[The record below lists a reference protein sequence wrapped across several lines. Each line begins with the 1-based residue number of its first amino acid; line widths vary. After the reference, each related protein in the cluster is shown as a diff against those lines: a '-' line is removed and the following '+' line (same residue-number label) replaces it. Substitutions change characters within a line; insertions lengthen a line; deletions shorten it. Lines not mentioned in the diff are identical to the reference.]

1 MTSFLAKVENAR
13 AEMAAANAAH
23 PWKLR
28 LERVQG
34 KADYDGIARVSTQ
47 TLLDIL
53 EIPQN
58 RRTAGTYRLLSKLM
72 AELGWT
78 AVRVRDRTRGG
89 YLEQVRGYARDAH
102 SQLPLH

>member
-1 MTSFLAKVENAR
+1 MELAR
-13 AEMAAANAAH
+13 AAMAAQPEH

-34 KADYDGIARVSTQ
+34 KVDYDGTARVSTQ

-58 RRTAGTYRLLSKLM
+58 RRTTRTYLLLSRLM
-72 AELGWT
+72 AELGWN
-78 AVRVRDRTRGG
+78 AVRMRDRTRGG
-89 YLEQVRGYARDAH
+89 YLERVRGYCRSAH
-102 SQLPLH
+102 ERPPTVYP

>member
-1 MTSFLAKVENAR
+1 MASFLAKVDEAR
-13 AEMAAANAAH
+13 AHLEAPVD
-23 PWKLR
+23 PWRLR

-34 KADYDGIARVSTQ
+34 KADYDGTARVSTQ

-58 RRTAGTYRLLSKLM
+58 KRTAGTYRLLSKLM

-89 YLEQVRGYARDAH
+89 YLEQVRGYCRDARENP
-102 SQLPLH
+102 PLH